1 MCWTHY
7 WKGCLDFEYCRGS
20 LFKQAKKCAWFD
32 CYLSAIASTNKLQKG
47 NFSQL
52 VDWMFRYIFQ
62 SLAFQESN
70 VLFAQMKIF
79 DLRYIF
85 SLHNLVGTLQ
95 SFCIEKEPYMF
106 EKNLQRDLMEPI
118 CHWLEKFSLKIAN
131 QKMYLL
137 FNSTIFDRDWPCNI
151 GIECA

>member
-32 CYLSAIASTNKLQKG
+32 CYLSTIASTNKLQKG

-106 EKNLQRDLMEPI
+106 EKIFKEIWWNQFVIAHCFTELARTNLA
-118 CHWLEKFSLKIAN
+118 CVAN
-131 QKMYLL
+131 K
-137 FNSTIFDRDWPCNI
+137 NKNKKGKNTC
-151 GIECA
+151 